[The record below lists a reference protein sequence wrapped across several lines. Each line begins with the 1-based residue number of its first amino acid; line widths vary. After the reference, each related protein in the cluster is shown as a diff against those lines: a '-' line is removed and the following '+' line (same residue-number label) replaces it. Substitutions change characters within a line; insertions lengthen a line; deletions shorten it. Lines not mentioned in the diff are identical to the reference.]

1 MKQYIGS
8 LSALQN
14 PIYIC
19 SMRLEPVI
27 CDLLYDHDCVVLP
40 EFGGLVANYR
50 SARLN
55 RRTHVIQPP
64 SKHIGFN
71 RHLKDNDGL
80 LVQHTAKLFNLSFQ
94 DASEKIRHQI
104 ASYQQT
110 LNQSGRLVLEH
121 IGVFFRDTSGQLQF
135 IPDEEENF
143 LTSSYGLRPV
153 QLRYIEQQELPVETP
168 VIPINSESRK
178 QQASWKIAAA
188 IAIPLLLAG
197 SFLAGNQ
204 LGGQGEFTLA
214 SLNPFHRVRIDS
226 DYENREFSFAPE
238 TGVDKSVLSSALD
251 TASGNIRF
259 DFMQNRVTPTGVEIE
274 NKLKEIAAPST
285 TEVKK
290 ENDQKTLISKEHH
303 SSSRFAVIGGAFS
316 IPENAEKF
324 LQKLQ
329 NDGFEASLAGKKD
342 GLQLVA
348 YGYYPT
354 KSEATEA
361 MRKIKSSGGSAWIK
375 REAN

>member
-1 MKQYIGS
+1 
-8 LSALQN
+8 
-14 PIYIC
+14 
-19 SMRLEPVI
+19 MRLEPVI

-153 QLRYIEQQELPVETP
+153 QLRYIEQQE
-168 VIPINSESRK
+168 
-178 QQASWKIAAA
+178 
-188 IAIPLLLAG
+188 
-197 SFLAGNQ
+197 
-204 LGGQGEFTLA
+204 FTC
-214 SLNPFHRVRIDS
+214 
-226 DYENREFSFAPE
+226 
-238 TGVDKSVLSSALD
+238 
-251 TASGNIRF
+251 
-259 DFMQNRVTPTGVEIE
+259 
-274 NKLKEIAAPST
+274 
-285 TEVKK
+285 
-290 ENDQKTLISKEHH
+290 
-303 SSSRFAVIGGAFS
+303 
-316 IPENAEKF
+316 
-324 LQKLQ
+324 
-329 NDGFEASLAGKKD
+329 
-342 GLQLVA
+342 
-348 YGYYPT
+348 
-354 KSEATEA
+354 
-361 MRKIKSSGGSAWIK
+361 
-375 REAN
+375 